1 MRGTHRGWIL
11 AGSLALILSSQSTF
25 AQETLPVPPGEQPRE
40 FDPIIQKM
48 KFDKPTRIAGRL
60 RSLDGYEDAIWI
72 DWTHVHDGTRW
83 REVRNEIMFKVLP
96 RDPGMMDF
104 FRALKLGATLH
115 MTVQMDQDGNRR
127 VLELEGT

>member
-1 MRGTHRGWIL
+1 MRPTHRGRLL
-11 AGSLALILSSQSTF
+11 AGFLVLTLFGQSTL

-40 FDPIIQKM
+40 FDPIIQQM
-48 KFDKPTRIAGRL
+48 KFAKPTRIVGRL
-60 RSLDGYEDAIWI
+60 LSFDGYEDAIWI
-72 DWTHVHDGTRW
+72 EWTHMHDGSRW
-83 REVRNEIMFKVLP
+83 RPVPNEMQFKVVP